1 MGRPRCDTCR
11 MPAPRFL
18 TLPAPAKLNL
28 FLHIT
33 GRRPDGYH
41 DLQTAF
47 QLLDRGDELTFAN
60 RDDGEL
66 LLRCSG
72 PRVIDGFPAEHNLVY
87 RAAKKLRAHC
97 PEAGE
102 RGAHITLDKRL
113 PSGGGLGGGSSD
125 AASTLLA
132 LNALWGLHRSV
143 DELAELGRE
152 LGADV
157 PVFVR
162 GYSAWAEGTGERLT
176 PMALPERWFVI
187 IYPGRPI
194 ATSVIFSHPELTR
207 DTPPITMAAF
217 FAGSIRN
224 DCESL
229 VRRLAEPVNKAL
241 IWLQNFGEAR
251 MTGSGACVFAAF
263 AREVAARDV
272 QARVPA
278 PWESFVARG
287 VNRSPAWE
295 RLDAS
300 RLTQ

>member
-1 MGRPRCDTCR
+1 MGLPRCDTGR
-11 MPAPRFL
+11 MSSPSFL

-41 DLQTAF
+41 ELQTAF
-47 QLLDRGDELTFAN
+47 QLLDRGDELSFAN

-72 PRVIDGFPAEHNLVY
+72 PRVIDALPPEHNLVY
-87 RAAKKLRAHC
+87 RAANKLRAHC
-97 PEAGE
+97 PEARG
-102 RGAHITLDKRL
+102 RGARITLDKRL

-132 LNALWGLHRSV
+132 LNTLWGLHRSV

-162 GYSAWAEGTGERLT
+162 GHSAWAEGTGERLT
-176 PMALPERWFVI
+176 PMELPERWFVI
-187 IYPGRPI
+187 IYPGCRM
-194 ATSVIFSHPELTR
+194 ATRVIFSHPELTR
-207 DTPPITMAAF
+207 DTPAITMAAF
-217 FAGSIRN
+217 FAGPTRN

-229 VRRLAEPVNKAL
+229 VRRLLEPVNKAL

-263 AREVAARDV
+263 PGELTARDV
-272 QARVPA
+272 QAQVPA

-287 VNRSPAWE
+287 VKRSPAWE
-295 RLDAS
+295 RLGAS
-300 RLTQ
+300 RPAR